1 MEDIFRKKIRESIF
15 LDTWIAQPKPKIDI
29 EEMLVT
35 KYKMIW
41 IFGKEFVSLKNRN
54 NKYPSW
60 PHVGGL
66 FQKLSQN

>member
-35 KYKMIW
+35 KIKMIW
-41 IFGKEFVSLKNRN
+41 IFVKNSLVWKTETINTLVDHMLVAYSKN
-54 NKYPSW
+54 
-60 PHVGGL
+60 
-66 FQKLSQN
+66 